1 MSSLIM
7 ASLFSSSRS
16 KKRRVRSREKMAE
29 INSSIAIFTKLKE
42 KGLISEPE
50 FELLKNKYLN
60 RYQTYLDRSRF
71 GI

>member
-16 KKRRVRSREKMAE
+16 KKRRVRSREKIAE
-29 INSSIAIFTKLKE
+29 IKSSMVTFTKFIA
-42 KGLISEPE
+42 KGMITEPE

-60 RYQTYLDRSRF
+60 RYQKYLDRSRF

>member
-16 KKRRVRSREKMAE
+16 KKGRVRSREKIAE
-29 INSSIAIFTKLKE
+29 INSSIATFTKLKE
-42 KGLISEPE
+42 KGLITEPE

-60 RYQTYLDRSRF
+60 RYQKYLDRSRF